1 MDLASSQL
9 VFRTIDPDR
18 DGELAYRHFV
28 ETARAS
34 FGLAERTMR
43 RADHLRWLRARV
55 EEFPEG
61 HVLAM
66 LGDGG
71 GEQIVGQLEL
81 EVPYGKTVGYVNLFY
96 VAKAYRRRGYGR
108 ALHQYAERYFRS
120 WGAERIALD
129 VSPENRRAVGF
140 YRHLGYRFTHI
151 AGELA
156 RQWRMELALKQSAA
170 ST

>member
-1 MDLASSQL
+1 VDPGTSKL
-9 VFRTIDPDR
+9 VFRTIDPER

-34 FGLAERTMR
+34 FGLTERAMPQ
-43 RADHLRWLRARV
+43 ADHLRWLRARV

-61 HVLAM
+61 HVLAR
-66 LGDGG
+66 LDG
-71 GEQIVGQLEL
+71 QVVGQLEL
-81 EVPYGKTVGYVNLFY
+81 EVPYGRTVGYVNLFY
-96 VAKAYRRRGYGR
+96 VSDAYRRRGYGR
-108 ALHQYAERYFRS
+108 ALHEYAEWYFRN

-156 RQWRMELALKQSAA
+156 RLWRMERVLEQSAA
-170 ST
+170 GT

>member
-1 MDLASSQL
+1 MDLVSSKL

-18 DGELAYRHFV
+18 DGDLVYRHFV

-34 FGLAERTMR
+34 FGLAERAMR
-43 RADHLRWLRARV
+43 QADHLRWLRARI
-55 EEFPEG
+55 EEFPDG
-61 HVLAM
+61 HVLAL
-66 LGDGG
+66 LGDG
-71 GEQIVGQLEL
+71 QVVGQLEL

-96 VAKAYRRRGYGR
+96 VAKAFRRRGYGR
-108 ALHQYAERYFRS
+108 ALHEYAERYFRS

-129 VSPENRRAVGF
+129 VSPENRKAVGF

-156 RQWRMELALKQSAA
+156 RIWRMELVLKEPAPKA
-170 ST
+170 

>member
-1 MDLASSQL
+1 VDLVTSKL

-18 DGELAYRHFV
+18 DGDIAYRHFV

-34 FGLAERTMR
+34 FGLAERPMR
-43 RADHLRWLRARV
+43 QADHLRWLRARV

-61 HVLAM
+61 HVLAL
-66 LGDGG
+66 LGDG
-71 GEQIVGQLEL
+71 QVVGQLEL
-81 EVPYGKTVGYVNLFY
+81 EVAYGKTVGYVNLFY

-108 ALHQYAERYFRS
+108 ALHEYAERYFRS

-156 RQWRMELALKQSAA
+156 RLWRMERTIKQSAA
-170 ST
+170 SA

>member
-1 MDLASSQL
+1 MDLVTSKL

-18 DGELAYRHFV
+18 DGDLAYRHFV

-34 FGLAERTMR
+34 FGLTERAIR
-43 RADHLRWLRARV
+43 QSDHLRWLRARV

-61 HVLAM
+61 HVLA
-66 LGDGG
+66 LLDG
-71 GEQIVGQLEL
+71 QLVGQLEL

-96 VAKAYRRRGYGR
+96 VAKGFRRRGYGR
-108 ALHQYAERYFRS
+108 ALHEYAERYFRS

-140 YRHLGYRFTHI
+140 YRHLGFRFTHI

-156 RQWRMELALKQSAA
+156 RLWRMELRLRQAA
-170 ST
+170 ANA

>member
-1 MDLASSQL
+1 VDLATSKL
-9 VFRTIDPDR
+9 VFRTIDTVR
-18 DGELAYRHFV
+18 DGDIAYRHFV

-34 FGLAERTMR
+34 FGLAERPMR
-43 RADHLRWLRARV
+43 QADHLRWLRARI

-61 HVLAM
+61 HVLA
-66 LGDGG
+66 LLDG
-71 GEQIVGQLEL
+71 QVVGQLEL

-108 ALHQYAERYFRS
+108 ALHEYAERYFRS

-129 VSPENRRAVGF
+129 VSPENRKAVGF
-140 YRHLGYRFTHI
+140 YRHLGYRFTYI

-156 RQWRMELALKQSAA
+156 RQWRMERVLKQSAA
-170 ST
+170 NT